1 MDLDLETFLT
11 TLYVMVDDLF
21 RQHVL
26 PKMPLHG
33 RPTPQLA
40 DSEVLCLGLA
50 AQWRSGVPWKSER
63 GFLRYAHKHLRH
75 LFPGL
80 TTQSAFNRRLRNL
93 WGAFLLLEQAV
104 AQELGTPDDFE
115 IFDGVPVPVAR
126 GARSFHPG
134 WFADI
139 ARRGKGGNDR
149 YFYGMRLLLV
159 LSRSGVAG
167 AWTMA
172 SGNVQ
177 ERWLAELLLSA
188 QAGCPQLLGPHDP
201 VTGQP
206 AIDVPEEWV
215 GPVQS
220 CGQASGKPKMTD
232 TGFVGAEW
240 LRHWARE
247 YHAQVIP
254 KPKGAPRELGEW
266 FSRLRQ
272 VVETAFSHLCES
284 FGLKYPGAH
293 TKWGLITRVAA
304 KLAAYNVGIRI
315 NRALERPD
323 FAFATLIV

>member
-11 TLYVMVDDLF
+11 TLYVTVDDLF
-21 RQHVL
+21 QQYLL
-26 PKMPLHG
+26 PKMPVCG

-40 DSEVLCLGLA
+40 DSELLCLGLA

-63 GFLRYAHKHLRH
+63 GFLRYAHKHLRP

-80 TTQSAFNRRLRNL
+80 TTQSAFNRRIRGL
-93 WGAFLLLEQAV
+93 WGAFLWLQEAV
-104 AQELGTPDDFE
+104 AQELGTPDEFE

-126 GARSFHPG
+126 GARCFHPG

-139 ARRGKGGNDR
+139 ARVGKGGNDR
-149 YFYGMRLLLV
+149 YFYGVRLLLV
-159 LSRSGVAG
+159 LSSSGIAR

-172 SGNVQ
+172 AGNVQ

-188 QAGCPQLLGPHDP
+188 QAGSPQLLGPHDP

-206 AIDVPEEWV
+206 EIDVPEEWV

-220 CGQASGKPKMTD
+220 CGKASGKPKLTD
-232 TGFVGAEW
+232 RGFVGEEW
-240 LRHWARE
+240 LRHWARD
-247 YHAQVIP
+247 YGATVIP
-254 KPKGAPRELGEW
+254 KPKGASAELSQW
-266 FSRLRQ
+266 FGSLRQ
-272 VVETAFSHLCES
+272 VVETAFAHLCES

-293 TKWGLITRVAA
+293 TKWGLLARIAA
-304 KLAAYNVGIRI
+304 KLAAYNLGIRI
-315 NRALERPD
+315 NRGLGRPD